1 MCCLCYD
8 ISKWLDILVFSDNDY
23 KPLAPS
29 PASSLCWLMGDIKEP
44 THFSQREGNLAPG
57 DIGGLGNQ
65 EFKKTQV
72 QLCYHHCLPKIV
84 PKKYFFFIEN
94 RALILI

>member
-1 MCCLCYD
+1 
-8 ISKWLDILVFSDNDY
+8 
-23 KPLAPS
+23 
-29 PASSLCWLMGDIKEP
+29 MGDIKEL

-84 PKKYFFFIEN
+84 PKKFFFFHWKPSPHFDLAISCEPN
-94 RALILI
+94 QNKLLTLY